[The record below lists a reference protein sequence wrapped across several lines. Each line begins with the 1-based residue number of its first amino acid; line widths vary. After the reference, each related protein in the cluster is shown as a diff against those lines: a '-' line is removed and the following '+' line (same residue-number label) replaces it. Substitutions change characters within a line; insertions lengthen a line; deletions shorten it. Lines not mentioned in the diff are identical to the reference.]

1 MSLFAI
7 GDTHLTFGTDKP
19 MDIFG
24 GWQDYVRRLEEN
36 WRAVVEKE
44 DIVVIPG
51 DISWAMSLEEAL
63 PDFMFLHSLP
73 GTKLIMK
80 GNHDYWWSTMKKLNL
95 LLENN
100 GIDSV
105 HMIFNNAYE
114 AGDFAVCGTR
124 GWFYDASTGA
134 DKKVIAREAG
144 RLKVSIEQARITG
157 KEIISFLHY
166 PPVTNEAECSE
177 IMQVLRDENIRRC
190 YYGHLHGESRRFA
203 VNGEYDGIK
212 FGLVS
217 ADHLGF
223 CPKLLEKF

>member
-7 GDTHLTFGTDKP
+7 GDTHLSFGTDKP

-24 GWQDYVRRLEEN
+24 GWQDYVGRLEKN
-36 WRAVVEKE
+36 WRAVVQKD

-51 DISWAMSLEEAL
+51 DISWAMSLEQAL
-63 PDFMFLHSLP
+63 PDFMFLQSLP

-80 GNHDYWWSTMKKLNL
+80 GNHDYWWSTMNKLNVL
-95 LLENN
+95 FEKN

-124 GWFYDASTGA
+124 GWFYDAATGA

-144 RLKVSIEQARITG
+144 RLKMSIDEGRKTG
-157 KEIISFLHY
+157 KEIIVFLHY
-166 PPVTNEAECSE
+166 PPVTNEAECHE
-177 IMQVLRDENIRRC
+177 LMQVLRDEGIKRC
-190 YYGHLHGESRRFA
+190 CYGHLHGESRSFA
-203 VNGEYDGIK
+203 VSGKYDGID

-217 ADHLGF
+217 ADNLGF

>member
-7 GDTHLTFGTDKP
+7 GDTHLSFGTDKP

-24 GWQDYVRRLEEN
+24 GWQDYVGRLEKN
-36 WRAVVEKE
+36 WRAVVEKD

-51 DISWAMSLEEAL
+51 DISWGMSLEQAL
-63 PDFMFLHSLP
+63 PDFMFLQSLP

-80 GNHDYWWSTMKKLNL
+80 GNHDYWWSTMNKLNVL
-95 LLENN
+95 FEKN

-114 AGDFAVCGTR
+114 AGGFAVCGTR

-144 RLKVSIEQARITG
+144 RLKMSIDEGRKTG
-157 KEIISFLHY
+157 KEI
-166 PPVTNEAECSE
+166 
-177 IMQVLRDENIRRC
+177 
-190 YYGHLHGESRRFA
+190 
-203 VNGEYDGIK
+203 
-212 FGLVS
+212 
-217 ADHLGF
+217 
-223 CPKLLEKF
+223 